1 MFSRHYGAVF
11 GYCARRLGRDDAAD
25 ATADVFSVA
34 WRRIRRVP
42 LEPMTLPWLYGVA
55 RNTVANARRS
65 SARRT
70 RLESRAAEHAEYVWR
85 DTSARTDLDGV
96 LERLSDD
103 DREVLMLVAWEGLG
117 PADLGRVL
125 GVSPSAAA
133 VRLHRAR
140 SRLSTVWNDPGGFQ

>member
-1 MFSRHYGAVF
+1 MP
-11 GYCARRLGRDDAAD
+11 RDLPELQDAAGD
-25 ATADVFSVA
+25 THRGRHAETAASPLPVV
-34 WRRIRRVP
+34 RRVP
-42 LEPMTLPWLYGVA
+42 ADPMALPWLYGVA

-65 SARRT
+65 AARRA
-70 RLESRAAEHAEYVWR
+70 RLDARIGEHAQYVWH
-85 DTSARTDLDGV
+85 DSSAATEMDAV

-125 GVSPSAAA
+125 GVSSSAAA

-140 SRLSTVWNDPGGFQ
+140 SRLSAAWNDSGGAR